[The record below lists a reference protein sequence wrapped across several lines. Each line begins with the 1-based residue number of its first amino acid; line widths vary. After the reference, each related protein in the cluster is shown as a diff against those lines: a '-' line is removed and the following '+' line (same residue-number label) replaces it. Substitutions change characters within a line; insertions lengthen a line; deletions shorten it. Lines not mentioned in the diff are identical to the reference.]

1 MDRYSYR
8 EGGDGIEGIGYGK
21 KRMLPCNVDDRV
33 ENRWRFLAKT
43 CPSLSYGRST

>member
-33 ENRWRFLAKT
+33 YTYPDKGADFQNR
-43 CPSLSYGRST
+43 S